1 MIDYLKNIIPRIQ
14 NASKQLDQIE
24 VFVNKPWVMIE
35 EGSTDHI
42 EFLFYH
48 DKRLLVTKGGIGEW
62 GKWELTPTN
71 DRLILTYSTKTIK
84 LQKAFID
91 DAIMA
96 IKLSGSDD
104 PTMLF
109 INSDRIPDLNYRNY
123 LNEVEKKIATIGMPD
138 IVNGLPAGD
147 IDTLDLS
154 GLYIVLFI
162 IVALLFIFSMLS
174 G

>member
-123 LNEVEKKIATIGMPD
+123 LNEVEKKITIVIPD
-138 IVNGLPAGD
+138 NLKYPRIVDFNYMD
-147 IDTLDLS
+147 IAID
-154 GLYIVLFI
+154 FFFWFP
-162 IVALLFIFSMLS
+162 IVAALIYGLVMGFD
-174 G
+174 